1 MTTAATTL
9 ILATRNSG
17 KLGEVKEILRGLPLR
32 VVGLAELPG
41 APEVAEDGRSFAENA
56 RKKARAL
63 AAWSGSMALA
73 DDSGLEVDALEGR
86 PGVLS
91 ARYAGEGAADEDNVR
106 KLLEEMRGIPAGKRG
121 ARFRCAMVLAAPD
134 GREWSSEGTWEGL
147 IAEEPRG
154 TGGFGYDP
162 VFLVP
167 QENRT
172 AAELLPEE
180 KNRMSHRA
188 MALRVMREVLA
199 GLLGP

>member
-1 MTTAATTL
+1 MTTAGTRL

-17 KLGEVKEILRGLPLR
+17 KLREVKEILRGLPVE
-32 VVGLAELPG
+32 VVGLGELPG
-41 APEVAEDGRSFAENA
+41 APEVVEDGLSFAENA
-56 RKKARAL
+56 RKKAHAL

-73 DDSGLEVDALEGR
+73 DDSGLEVDALDGR
-86 PGVLS
+86 PGVHS
-91 ARYAGEGAADEDNVR
+91 ARYAGEGATDQDNVR
-106 KLLEEMRGIPAGKRG
+106 KLLEEMRGIPAGQRG
-121 ARFRCAMVLAAPD
+121 ARFRCVMVLAAPD
-134 GREWSSEGTWEGL
+134 GREWNSEGTWEGL
-147 IAEEPRG
+147 IAEDPRG

-188 MALRVMREVLA
+188 MALMGMREVLA